1 MSEINYFRINT
12 SAWEE
17 EDFIIRTDLN
27 EQQVR
32 KVIQPLIDKERD
44 DPENNLVDNEELF
57 IALYTAY
64 PQYEIELL
72 PDDIDILD
80 F

>member
-1 MSEINYFRINT
+1 MSEINYFRIKT

-17 EDFIIRTDLN
+17 EDFIIRTDLT
-27 EQQVR
+27 EELVK
-32 KVIQPLIDKERD
+32 KVIQPLVDRERE
-44 DPENNLVDNEELF
+44 DPENNFIDNEELF

-72 PDDIDILD
+72 PDDIDELE